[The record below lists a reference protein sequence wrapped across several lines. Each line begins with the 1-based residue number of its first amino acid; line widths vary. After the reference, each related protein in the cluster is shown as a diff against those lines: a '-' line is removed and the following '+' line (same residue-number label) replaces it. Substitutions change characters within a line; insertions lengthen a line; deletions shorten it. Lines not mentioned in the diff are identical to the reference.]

1 LIAGRAASDRSAFHF
16 ERAGMNE
23 SLDAFQ
29 PSGRRIDDARLND
42 WMNLLATA
50 YVVGTPAEDAG
61 SDPFDYVPERLD
73 ESGPPPLHHST
84 SAMVLAVAK

>member
-1 LIAGRAASDRSAFHF
+1 
-16 ERAGMNE
+16 
-23 SLDAFQ
+23 
-29 PSGRRIDDARLND
+29 
-42 WMNLLATA
+42 MNLLATA

-84 SAMVLAVAK
+84 SAMALAVAR